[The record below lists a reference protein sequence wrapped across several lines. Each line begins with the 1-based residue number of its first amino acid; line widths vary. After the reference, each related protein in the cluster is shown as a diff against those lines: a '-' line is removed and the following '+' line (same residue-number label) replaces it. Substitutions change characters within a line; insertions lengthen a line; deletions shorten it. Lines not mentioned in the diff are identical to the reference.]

1 MEEIIDLELVPSK
14 NYKIIAITLIIIG
27 WIAVLTLAGTVP
39 TSFQDGL
46 FSSMM
51 LLAAIP
57 ATIGLSGVLVAE
69 TKIAQRIA
77 VAFAFLSPVIIYF
90 ANIILFN
97 TLGVSLGGEYHGA
110 ITFVF
115 QIILS
120 ASFIYFVFYKDT
132 YSRKRY

>member
-1 MEEIIDLELVPSK
+1 MEEVIDLELEPSK

-27 WIAVLTLAGTVP
+27 WIAVLTFAGTAP

-46 FSSMM
+46 FSSIM

-69 TKIAQRIA
+69 TKIEQRIA
-77 VAFAFLSPVIIYF
+77 MAFTFLSPVISYF

-97 TLGVSLGGEYHGA
+97 TLGVSLGAEYNGA

-120 ASFIYFVFYKDT
+120 FLFIYFVFYKDT
-132 YSRKRY
+132 FNQEIY